1 MSTFKLKWLTM
12 ILAIYVIIIFKKPYR
27 GGIVRN
33 IWDLPK
39 LPMPEELVNNL
50 FTQGNIRVERIIS
63 TGQTSDWLKQQEA
76 EWVVLLAGAAII
88 EYQDGRI
95 LELQAGDWVYL
106 APQVVHRVAYTSSEP
121 ACVWL
126 CFFWLD
132 SNLTQ
137 I

>member
-1 MSTFKLKWLTM
+1 MC
-12 ILAIYVIIIFKKPYR
+12 
-27 GGIVRN
+27 N
-33 IWDLPK
+33 IWELPN

-63 TGQTSDWLKQQEA
+63 TGQTSDWLKQPEA

-88 EYQDGRI
+88 EYQDGRL

-106 APQVVHRVAYTSSEP
+106 EPQVVHRVAYTSSEP
-121 ACVWL
+121 VCVWL

>member
-33 IWDLPK
+33 IWDLPN

-88 EYQDGRI
+88 EYQDGRL

-121 ACVWL
+121 ACVWR
-126 CFFWLD
+126 LD